1 MLDSGQLLKKAKSAK
16 LRNFGLIMR
25 YRMRYMR
32 NKNGFTLAELLI
44 ALAITGILLVAV
56 AAAFNASVTNYREN
70 ENIFRTINN
79 ARQALYRMTADIR
92 TGQSFKLDDPNT
104 KCTFTASGQD
114 ITYEYKS
121 SDAKVYLITNSDHKE
136 YVLCDNVAALN
147 FVKMLTSNGL
157 DVKSVQISMTVV
169 CGNVRQT
176 LPAAA
181 VVRRNLN

>member
-1 MLDSGQLLKKAKSAK
+1 MPSRQKS
-16 LRNFGLIMR
+16 FVG
-25 YRMRYMR
+25 
-32 NKNGFTLAELLI
+32 GFTLAELLI

-92 TGQSFKLDDPNT
+92 TGQKFKLIDPNT
-104 KCTFTASGQD
+104 KCTFFTAAGQD
-114 ITYEYKS
+114 TTYEYRS
-121 SDAKVYLITNSDHKE
+121 SDAKVYLITNSDNKE

-147 FVKMLTSNGL
+147 FVKTLTSKGD
-157 DVKSVQISMTVV
+157 DVKSIQISMTVV

-181 VVRRNLN
+181 VVRKNLN